1 MLVTGTTTVPRSWA
15 RRCAPPCC
23 ATRSAP
29 CCGSRTSSRSTAA
42 SRSSLKPY
50 AIAWR
55 RRARQP
61 TTRTRRARCPTH
73 NSGSRGQARQFLSPG
88 CGRFSS
94 LYKCERLIFILANE
108 YLILL
113 IKRLSSVAE
122 RSRLLIIYLKYVL
135 ESSVSFPTKIYMK
148 FSSCSHLM
156 SFIGDLFFLQS
167 ILLAK
172 LMYNP

>member
-1 MLVTGTTTVPRSWA
+1 MLVTGSTTVPCSWA

-55 RRARQP
+55 QRARQP

-73 NSGSRGQARQFLSPG
+73 NSGSHVQARQFLSPG

-108 YLILL
+108 YLILF

-122 RSRLLIIYLKYVL
+122 RSRLLILKYVL
-135 ESSVSFPTKIYMK
+135 ESSVSFPTKIYVK

-156 SFIGDLFFLQS
+156 SFIVDLFFQQS

>member
-23 ATRSAP
+23 VTRSAP

-42 SRSSLKPY
+42 SRSSLKLY

-61 TTRTRRARCPTH
+61 TTQTRRARCPTH
-73 NSGSRGQARQFLSPG
+73 NSGSRVQARQFLSPG

-108 YLILL
+108 YLIL

-135 ESSVSFPTKIYMK
+135 ESSLSFPTKIYVK
-148 FSSCSHLM
+148 FYSCSHLM
-156 SFIGDLFFLQS
+156 SFIGDLFFQQS

>member
-1 MLVTGTTTVPRSWA
+1 MLVTGTTMVPCSWA

-23 ATRSAP
+23 ATRSAL

-73 NSGSRGQARQFLSPG
+73 NSGSRVQARQFLSPG

-94 LYKCERLIFILANE
+94 LQMWKTDFYSSQWISHTFYQASLFSRWKIETFNPQICVGIYCFISYQNLCEVFL
-108 YLILL
+108 
-113 IKRLSSVAE
+113 
-122 RSRLLIIYLKYVL
+122 
-135 ESSVSFPTKIYMK
+135 TK
-148 FSSCSHLM
+148 
-156 SFIGDLFFLQS
+156 LFFQQS